1 MKPIPE
7 VGPYTTRLRPE
18 SARRG
23 AVRLTMIR
31 SALLASALL
40 AAMTVVMAVSARPAA
55 AQSGEEQYGTEKPSG
70 LMIEATGT
78 LERLDPATYGYGEY
92 LISDE
97 ESGQRY
103 ALDDGGQGL
112 LEPYVGQRVTVT
124 GSEPAAGAAPTDPRL
139 LNVLQVEPAG
149 EAPEGPDNTGS
160 ITFEVNTEGQIPE
173 GAKFFGVYGEPDDP
187 DGEIPPF
194 GQLGVVN
201 LHDSD
206 SDGTYTATA
215 DVPQGESLALIAS
228 GDAAGPRQKIHPQSS
243 IQRDSTINVSGNELV
258 SATVSFPAPE
268 QSEEAGG
275 AERTEQMERTER
287 TEQELPEGDAPE
299 AEEDSPGPTITVLPD
314 TGGAPVLPAAG
325 VLLAGALTTL
335 GLLVRGRK

>member
-1 MKPIPE
+1 M
-7 VGPYTTRLRPE
+7 
-18 SARRG
+18 
-23 AVRLTMIR
+23 
-31 SALLASALL
+31 
-40 AAMTVVMAVSARPAA
+40 
-55 AQSGEEQYGTEKPSG
+55 
-70 LMIEATGT
+70 
-78 LERLDPATYGYGEY
+78 
-92 LISDE
+92 
-97 ESGQRY
+97 
-103 ALDDGGQGL
+103 
-112 LEPYVGQRVTVT
+112 T
-124 GSEPAAGAAPTDPRL
+124 GSEPAAGAVPTDPRL

-173 GAKFFGVYGEPDDP
+173 GTKFFGVYGEPDDP
-187 DGEIPPF
+187 YGEIPPF

-258 SATVSFPAPE
+258 STTVSFPAPE
-268 QSEEAGG
+268 QSEKADG
-275 AERTEQMERTER
+275 AERTEQ
-287 TEQELPEGDAPE
+287 ELSEGDAPK
-299 AEEDSPGPTITVLPD
+299 AEEDSPAITVLPD
-314 TGGAPVLPAAG
+314 TGGAPVLPATG

-335 GLLVRGRK
+335 GLLVRRRR